1 MSFKCP
7 KCNRFVKGT
16 KLNGNDTTEEG
27 FCDNCDLLLTAE
39 FSGYVDDSGIY
50 VSRVYVYNKK
60 QRIYK
65 TFRSVE

>member
-7 KCNRFVKGT
+7 KCDNFITGT
-16 KLNGNDTTEEG
+16 RMNNVEDTEEG

-39 FSGYVDDSGIY
+39 FSGHINEDGLF
-50 VSRVYVYNKK
+50 VSEIYVYNKK

-65 TFRSVE
+65 TFQKVE